1 MAAEMEKASD
11 LEHREENPIASDDD
25 VVDCADLFVS

>member
-1 MAAEMEKASD
+1 VAAEMEKASD

-25 VVDCADLFVS
+25 MSSIVPIFSF